1 MGYIMKVMRTT
12 TEVASQDAF
21 EEMLVVSEAAVLLG
35 VKAGRVHA
43 LIESGALPSRFATR
57 EEVAQ
62 LLNFGRVRGVPGTG
76 IRLVPRYAV
85 EAAQHRP
92 GRGWRKGRSRKPKDA
107 QA

>member
-1 MGYIMKVMRTT
+1 MKIMRTSA
-12 TEVASQDAF
+12 EVASQYAF

-43 LIESGALPSRFATR
+43 LIESDALPSRFATR
-57 EEVAQ
+57 DEIAY
-62 LLNFGRVRGVPGTG
+62 LLTQGRVRGVPGTG

-85 EAAQHRP
+85 EVAQHRP